1 MGTADET
8 GGGAGARTVTLRE
21 ARDGADTRSLHARLD
36 AQGNLCIEGH
46 DLGPTVSGLLG
57 GSEYEW
63 AISVAAEAVPAYVQV
78 LGGAPGDDALDCLRV
93 AIADQPDCADLA
105 FLRRCGVPCSFWS
118 RVGD

>member
-63 AISVAAEAVPAYVQV
+63 AISVAAGLSSVAWFEAYRW
-78 LGGAPGDDALDCLRV
+78 LRRREPEG
-93 AIADQPDCADLA
+93 AIARP
-105 FLRRCGVPCSFWS
+105 LR
-118 RVGD
+118 